1 MSWLRVRVPDTA
13 PNKDKKG
20 GGRSL
25 ECHSQR
31 YGEKMTLPSGRG
43 LWVLW
48 GAENRQD
55 KRHLCFPGQHWTPV
69 TQETHTEGPGKW
81 FFREM
86 KG

>member
-1 MSWLRVRVPDTA
+1 MPQPEIWREDDPALW
-13 PNKDKKG
+13 KG
-20 GGRSL
+20 
-25 ECHSQR
+25 
-31 YGEKMTLPSGRG
+31 TLG
-43 LWVLW
+43 VM